1 MLQRTHLTCP
11 ALNLCLDARQNAD
24 GTFDLRGVFNTLTI
38 RLFPL
43 RLRLAIH
50 YVLVGGDAPG
60 KHSIEIRVAVDGE
73 PGELRSFAH
82 EVVTDGPGQRL
93 GLPRRAGNGP

>member
-1 MLQRTHLTCP
+1 MVHSDRRMPHHTLPTCP

-50 YVLVGGDAPG
+50 YVLVGRDHPG
-60 KHSIEIRVAVDGE
+60 THSIEIRLAVDGE
-73 PGELRSFAH
+73 PGELW
-82 EVVTDGPGQRL
+82 
-93 GLPRRAGNGP
+93 